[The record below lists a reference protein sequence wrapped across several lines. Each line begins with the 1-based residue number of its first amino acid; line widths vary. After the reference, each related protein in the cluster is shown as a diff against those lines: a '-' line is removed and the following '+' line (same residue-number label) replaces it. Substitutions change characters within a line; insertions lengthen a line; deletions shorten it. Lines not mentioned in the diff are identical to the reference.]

1 MYIKKLKN
9 KAISNPDYPVV
20 NTKYGKLR
28 GTWRDDCFVF
38 KGIEYAK
45 AKRFHLPTEPDKW
58 EGIKDAVAYGPVPDE
73 ISTRIPGD
81 SFTEPHFWYPQSEFC
96 QNLNIWTPSIE
107 KNEKLPVMVW
117 IHGGGQ
123 EHGSAIEIIAY
134 DGEELATWGKVVV
147 VSVNHRLNALG
158 YLDLYEY
165 GKEYE
170 ESGYVGMMDLVASL
184 KWVKENISEFG
195 GDPDNVMLFGQSGGG
210 FKIIELMQMP
220 AADGLYHK
228 VSIHSGTGRDS
239 TFTHENNKEVARD
252 IVKFLNIKKENISE
266 IETIPYY
273 KLAKAINYAYDNF
286 MKRHGERL
294 QWTPPVD
301 YKNYFGNPQ
310 MAGMK
315 FREETKSIP
324 MITGSVLGEFVSS
337 AKHNGRIGD
346 INQWKSKQ
354 TIDQLIEIYGKYT
367 DDIIREFGKA
377 YPKKDPAK
385 ALYVDV
391 FMRKPHKDLC
401 KMRVEQ
407 NCADT
412 YNWMLSLDMPCYG
425 GTTPWHNADEAYIFH
440 HAEFFESEY
449 IPGISEKLQDEMAG
463 ALVSFAYT
471 GNPNHKG
478 LPKWNVAEKD
488 VIPTMIFDKE
498 TEEKINYDDKL
509 IELVEKAGALGPG
522 DKGPERLYGGGT
534 RLHI

>member
-1 MYIKKLKN
+1 MYIKKLKS

-45 AKRFHLPTEPDKW
+45 SKRFHLPTEPDKW

-123 EHGSAIEIIAY
+123 EHGSAIEITAY

-294 QWTPPVD
+294 QGGNKKYPYD
-301 YKNYFGNPQ
+301 Y
-310 MAGMK
+310 
-315 FREETKSIP
+315 
-324 MITGSVLGEFVSS
+324 GECF
-337 AKHNGRIGD
+337 GRIC
-346 INQWKSKQ
+346 I
-354 TIDQLIEIYGKYT
+354 IGKT
-367 DDIIREFGKA
+367 
-377 YPKKDPAK
+377 
-385 ALYVDV
+385 
-391 FMRKPHKDLC
+391 
-401 KMRVEQ
+401 
-407 NCADT
+407 
-412 YNWMLSLDMPCYG
+412 
-425 GTTPWHNADEAYIFH
+425 
-440 HAEFFESEY
+440 
-449 IPGISEKLQDEMAG
+449 
-463 ALVSFAYT
+463 
-471 GNPNHKG
+471 
-478 LPKWNVAEKD
+478 
-488 VIPTMIFDKE
+488 
-498 TEEKINYDDKL
+498 
-509 IELVEKAGALGPG
+509 
-522 DKGPERLYGGGT
+522 
-534 RLHI
+534 

>member
-252 IVKFLNIKKENISE
+252 IVKFLNIKKENI
-266 IETIPYY
+266 
-273 KLAKAINYAYDNF
+273 
-286 MKRHGERL
+286 
-294 QWTPPVD
+294 
-301 YKNYFGNPQ
+301 
-310 MAGMK
+310 
-315 FREETKSIP
+315 
-324 MITGSVLGEFVSS
+324 
-337 AKHNGRIGD
+337 
-346 INQWKSKQ
+346 
-354 TIDQLIEIYGKYT
+354 
-367 DDIIREFGKA
+367 
-377 YPKKDPAK
+377 
-385 ALYVDV
+385 
-391 FMRKPHKDLC
+391 
-401 KMRVEQ
+401 
-407 NCADT
+407 
-412 YNWMLSLDMPCYG
+412 
-425 GTTPWHNADEAYIFH
+425 
-440 HAEFFESEY
+440 
-449 IPGISEKLQDEMAG
+449 
-463 ALVSFAYT
+463 
-471 GNPNHKG
+471 
-478 LPKWNVAEKD
+478 
-488 VIPTMIFDKE
+488 
-498 TEEKINYDDKL
+498 
-509 IELVEKAGALGPG
+509 
-522 DKGPERLYGGGT
+522 
-534 RLHI
+534 